1 MCQSYRKV
9 CACGK
14 NTSEIFFGKM
24 ILNEMAITQVYCPK
38 CSHNISTESDSRVW
52 DNGWVLELNMDMVRT
67 HAPIMEI
74 SPEAVT
80 AELVFDKGYAT
91 WVGITPD
98 DHQKRDQERSKI
110 QKLAKTDLRAYIQ
123 AMKDWG
129 VTREKRFIN
138 EGWRKMKVR
147 EA

>member
-9 CACGK
+9 CVCGE

-24 ILNEMAITQVYCPK
+24 ILNEKAVAQVYCPK
-38 CSHNISTESDSRVW
+38 CSLKIETESDNRVW
-52 DNGWVLELNMDMVRT
+52 DNGWVLELDMDMVRSQ
-67 HAPIMEI
+67 APIMEI

-80 AELVFDKGYAT
+80 AEWVFDQGYAT

-98 DHQKRDQERSKI
+98 DHQKRDQERSEI

-129 VTREKRFIN
+129 INREKRFTN

>member
-1 MCQSYRKV
+1 MHGFKSFAK
-9 CACGK
+9 
-14 NTSEIFFGKM
+14 
-24 ILNEMAITQVYCPK
+24 
-38 CSHNISTESDSRVW
+38 
-52 DNGWVLELNMDMVRT
+52 RT
-67 HAPIMEI
+67 
-74 SPEAVT
+74 
-80 AELVFDKGYAT
+80 ELVFDKGYAT

-129 VTREKRFIN
+129 VIREKRFIN